1 MKAGQGKIL
10 IVKLEEKPLALLVR
24 DNQVLSAQVLA
35 SAKYTTG
42 SIYLGKVQSVSQNIE
57 AAFVDLGG
65 GYLAFLPLS
74 DAKYARP
81 TNRSAGARLKPGDEL
96 PVQLVSG
103 PVKTKQAKVTARLSL
118 AGQFAVVGM
127 QSGRKDGSVQVS
139 SKLSKEKREH
149 FKKSDVLRKIAGRLS
164 LTVRTNAGTLADEA
178 PLIAEAQ
185 ALADTLGHIQEIA
198 GTRTCYSCLHQGKPD
213 YAAFV
218 ENAYRVEYDEVITD
232 IPEVFNALQNIC
244 KRDGIPLRLYKDEL
258 LPLFKLYSVEMR
270 MQELLAKK
278 VWLKSGGY
286 LVIEPTEAL
295 ISIDVNTGK
304 CETGKDSE
312 ETFFKIDMEAA
323 EAIALHLRA
332 RNLSGMILVDFINLK
347 SREKETALLEYM
359 RSLLKKDPVRADAL
373 DMTALGLMELT
384 RKRTGPS
391 LAEQLKNDG

>member
-10 IVKLEEKPLALLVR
+10 IVKLEERLLALLLR
-24 DNQVLSAQVLA
+24 DNQVLSAQVL
-35 SAKYTTG
+35 SPAKYAAG

-81 TNRSAGARLKPGDEL
+81 TNRGADARLRPGDEL
-96 PVQLVSG
+96 PVQLVSM
-103 PVKTKQAKVTARLSL
+103 PVKTKQAKVTTKLSL

-127 QSGRKDGSVQVS
+127 QSGKKDGTVRVS

-149 FKKSDVLRKIAGRLS
+149 FKKSDILRKAAGPFA
-164 LTVRTNAGTLADEA
+164 LTVRTNAGSLADET

-185 ALADTLGHIQEIA
+185 VLADTLGRIQEIA
-198 GTRTCYSCLHQGKPD
+198 GTRTCYSCLYQGKPD
-213 YAAFV
+213 YVAFV
-218 ENAYRVEYDEVITD
+218 ENAYRSEYDEVVTD
-232 IPEVFNALQNIC
+232 VPEVFHGLAETCSQS
-244 KRDGIPLRLYKDEL
+244 DIPLRLYEDDL
-258 LPLFKLYSVEMR
+258 LPLGKLYSVENR

-286 LVIEPTEAL
+286 LVIEPTEAF

-304 CETGKDSE
+304 CEKGKDSE
-312 ETFFKIDMEAA
+312 ETFFQINREAA

-347 SREKETALLEYM
+347 SREKETALLEHM
-359 RSLLKKDPVRADAL
+359 RGLLKKDPVHADAL

-391 LAEQLKNDG
+391 LAEQLKTF